1 MHKFQRTVGLFVLL
15 AFGIQPA
22 AVLAEATLANT
33 LSNSS
38 LPIKVA
44 QQTAAVIYVSP
55 NGTDA
60 AGAGS
65 QTAPFRTIT
74 AALNS
79 NPQPGTTIMLA
90 KGTYS
95 VESGEVFPLKLT
107 PGVRIQGNSSTKG
120 EDIVIKGGGVFI
132 SPTFARQNI
141 AMLAAKN
148 AQISGITLTNSNA
161 RGYALWVESSQGVQ
175 ITNNTFV
182 NTTHDGI
189 FLTGTANATI
199 TSNLFT
205 KNRASGIS
213 ALGSSFGDIKGN
225 EFDDTGFGLSIGQ
238 RSQVVVAGNRI
249 VNNVDGIVIS
259 NLATPTL
266 RGNLI
271 ANSKRNGIVIL
282 KDRNG
287 QPNPDLGTEAS
298 PGMNIIKGNK
308 TMDLHNATNVTYNV
322 IGNEVAKNRVA
333 GSVNLVPATSPL
345 SPPQIVPSTATKPVA
360 APEKPPAATKP
371 TKPSSTKPAANK
383 PPAKSSQTKPTAGA
397 KSKPTQTKPAATQ
410 PKKSSQA
417 KPTAVTKSTTPQSLK
432 PANPDRSSKPNS

>member
-1 MHKFQRTVGLFVLL
+1 MHKLQRTVGLFVLL
-15 AFGIQPA
+15 ALGIQPA
-22 AVLAEATLANT
+22 AILAEVISPNDSTH
-33 LSNSS
+33 
-38 LPIKVA
+38 PVKVA
-44 QQTAAVIYVSP
+44 QQSAAIIYVSP

-60 AGAGS
+60 VGAGS

-95 VESGEVFPLKLT
+95 VESGEIFPLKLT
-107 PGVRIQGNSSTKG
+107 PGIRIMGNTSTKG

-141 AMLAAKN
+141 AILAAKN
-148 AQISGITLTNSNA
+148 AQISGITLTNSGA

-182 NTTHDGI
+182 NTTHDGV
-189 FLTGTANATI
+189 FLTGIANATI
-199 TSNLFT
+199 TGNLFT

-287 QPNPDLGTEAS
+287 QPNPDLGTAAS

-308 TMDLHNATNVTYNV
+308 TMDLHNATNVTYSV
-322 IGNEVAKNRVA
+322 VGNELAKNRVA
-333 GSVNLVPATSPL
+333 GSVDLVSATSPL
-345 SPPQIVPSTATKPVA
+345 SPPQIVPSTATKPVG
-360 APEKPPAATKP
+360 APDKPAANKP
-371 TKPSSTKPAANK
+371 TKPPSKPAANK
-383 PPAKSSQTKPTAGA
+383 PPAKSSQAKPTAVS
-397 KSKPTQTKPAATQ
+397 KPKPTQTKPAATQ
-410 PKKSSQA
+410 PNKSSRP
-417 KPTAVTKSTTPQSLK
+417 KPTAATNPATSQSLK
-432 PANPDRSSKPNS
+432 PAVPNQSVKPNS